1 MLARD
6 GRAASSEPKPA
17 AAHARCAQ
25 LRRPLLFNTLDFVV
39 FFAAVFTVWRFA
51 PAPARRYILLGASLY
66 FYGYWDWQVL
76 ALLLVTAA
84 ANWRAALAIAAAP
97 ADSPTRRRAWL
108 IGAVVLNLGL
118 LAFFKYYVFVQL
130 NLGRALALADVANP
144 LPALQILLPIGI
156 SFYTF
161 QITSYV
167 VDVYRREL
175 EAIRPFADLLLFIVY
190 FPQLVAGPIERAG
203 KLLPQLER
211 AAPPTR
217 AQMLS
222 GLQLAAWGVFKKVFV
237 ADNLSRIVD
246 LTLFPGVTPPAGAVL
261 LAAACFALQV
271 YADFS
276 GYTDAARGVSR
287 CFGVELTLN
296 FNLPFAASNPA
307 EFWRRWH
314 ITLGAF
320 LRDYIYIPL
329 GGGRAGALLQAR
341 NVLIVWAAGGLW
353 HGASL
358 GFLIWGVYCGALVVL
373 YGALAPAITGLAAR
387 AQRMEIILRYGGRAW
402 TFWTFALGLL
412 LFRVESPAHLWT
424 LFDNL
429 LGTATDEFV
438 SGWLIGAALFFAW
451 PLIAADLY
459 HGLRGRA
466 EFWEEKS
473 LVLRTLIYAVGLAL
487 FTIFGSFAADQFFY
501 FQF

>member
-1 MLARD
+1 MH
-6 GRAASSEPKPA
+6 S
-17 AAHARCAQ
+17 
-25 LRRPLLFNTLDFVV
+25 RRPLLFNTLDFVV

-51 PAPARRYILLGASLY
+51 PAPARRFILLGASLY
-66 FYGYWDWQVL
+66 FYGYWDWRVL

-84 ANWRAALAIAAAP
+84 ANWRAALAIAATP
-97 ADSPTRRRAWL
+97 ANRPARRRAWL
-108 IGAVVLNLGL
+108 IAAVLLNLGL

-130 NLGRALALADVANP
+130 NLGRALALTGHANP
-144 LPALQILLPIGI
+144 LPMLQILLPVGI

-167 VDVYRREL
+167 VDVYRRDL
-175 EAIRPFADLLLFIVY
+175 EVIRPFADLLLFTVY

-203 KLLPQLER
+203 KLWPQLAV
-211 AAPPTR
+211 AAPPPA
-217 AQMLS
+217 AQIRS
-222 GLQLAAWGVFKKVFV
+222 GLQLAAWGVFKKAFV

-246 LTLFPGVTPPAGAVL
+246 LTLFPDVTPPAGATL
-261 LAAACFALQV
+261 LAAVCFALQV

-276 GYTDAARGVSR
+276 GYTDAARGISR
-287 CFGVELTLN
+287 CFGIELTLN
-296 FNLPFAASNPA
+296 FNLPFAATNPA

-358 GFLIWGVYCGALVVL
+358 GFLIWGLYCGMLVVL
-373 YGALAPAITGLAAR
+373 YGALARRIAQLAAR
-387 AQRMEIILRYGGRAW
+387 GKIFELALRHGGRAW
-402 TFWTFALGLL
+402 TFLTFALGLL
-412 LFRVESPAHLWT
+412 LFRVESPAHLRT

-429 LGTATDEFV
+429 LGLSASEYV
-438 SGWLIGAALFFAW
+438 SGWLIGAAAFFAW

-459 HGLRGRA
+459 HGIRGRA
-466 EFWEEKS
+466 EFWEERS
-473 LVLRTLIYAVGLAL
+473 VALRTLIYAAGLAL
-487 FTIFGSFAADQFFY
+487 FTLFGSFAADQFFY